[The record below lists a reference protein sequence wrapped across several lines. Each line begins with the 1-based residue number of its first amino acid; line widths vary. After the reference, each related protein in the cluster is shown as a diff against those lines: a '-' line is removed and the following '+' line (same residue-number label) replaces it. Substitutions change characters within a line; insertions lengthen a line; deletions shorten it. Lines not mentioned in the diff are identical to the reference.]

1 MSHRIRQLEDALAIF
16 QSTASDDRH
25 PLLSDELLKIKF
37 GSESLPRSRKAQEEE
52 EQKTLQTID
61 AIGTLTLNESGTGA
75 YFGRSAG
82 SMVCPLFPACRSM
95 LNCGIVRHSWYVI

>member
-16 QSTASDDRH
+16 QTTASDDRH
-25 PLLSDELLKIKF
+25 PLLSDDLLKIKF

-82 SMVCPLFPACRSM
+82 SMVRPLFPACRSM
-95 LNCGIVRHSWYVI
+95 LNCRIVRH